1 MKKVLLEI
9 SQNSQENTRVRI
21 YFLIK
26 LQATL
31 AETLAQVFSCEFC
44 EIFENIEHL
53 WWLLLVFIFYY
64 VFFFFFD
71 CLFFL
76 FVIIF
81 NHSLLL
87 GKSYFNAATLSEVI
101 NN

>member
-64 VFFFFFD
+64 VFFFFLIA
-71 CLFFL
+71 CFFC
-76 FVIIF
+76 
-81 NHSLLL
+81 LLL
-87 GKSYFNAATLSEVI
+87 YSIIRFY
-101 NN
+101 